1 MGRCSFALCC
11 CFGSGHG
18 QVLLQKP
25 SRPQFLLLMA
35 FISIY
40 LGFPPTG
47 RLNSSGWMLL
57 VRCLSLSPPEP
68 RKLSLSMVCISRLEI
83 GWWPPSGMEFSR
95 GNANLIAPVYDS
107 VSPRQGF
114 FLLSHQRATAFQIV
128 DHPWEQVNDVQSS
141 YLFYKVT
148 LKTLLS
154 HIVQCQLWHDYHY
167 HICQYSIS
175 TICWWC
181 VNPHAP
187 DFFYFYYFIIYLLKY
202 SLYVEL

>member
-1 MGRCSFALCC
+1 
-11 CFGSGHG
+11 
-18 QVLLQKP
+18 
-25 SRPQFLLLMA
+25 MA

-40 LGFPPTG
+40 LGFAPTG

-57 VRCLSLSPPEP
+57 VRCLYLSPSEP
-68 RKLSLSMVCISRLEI
+68 RKLSFSMVFLEI

-95 GNANLIAPVYDS
+95 GNANLIAPVYDSVS

-148 LKTLLS
+148 LFITFWLYSKLYSVTLFS
-154 HIVQCQLWHDYHY
+154 VSCDM
-167 HICQYSIS
+167 
-175 TICWWC
+175 TIIITS
-181 VNPHAP
+181 VNIQSP
-187 DFFYFYYFIIYLLKY
+187 
-202 SLYVEL
+202 LYVDGA